1 MHVYKYLGPVVLG
14 TAFVLSGCNDEKTT
28 ASVDTEAIVSSYV
41 NYTDD
46 DFYKEW
52 QSKNF
57 TKITLNDTSVTTDGE
72 GGVLVDGQ
80 VITIKTSGTY
90 VLEGTLSDGN
100 IIVNTEDTGVVRLI
114 LNGVNITSKTTAPIY
129 VKQSDKTVLSLEEG
143 TENVLTDAAQYVFE
157 DNTDEPGA
165 AIFSKDDL
173 TINGTGTLTVNA
185 NYNDGITGRDQ
196 LLVTG
201 GNITVHA
208 ADDGIVGRDVFAM
221 RDANITIEAAGD
233 GVKSSNDEDEQK
245 GNIVLESGA
254 LTITAAGDGIQAE
267 KALTVIDGE
276 YSINSGGG
284 SPETIST
291 QEMGGGMGGGQRPEM
306 PTGEN
311 GQFDPSQMPQGSE
324 NGTRPEK
331 PTAENGQFD
340 PSQMPQDNEN
350 ETRPEIPTGENGE
363 INPTQMAQSANNGQ
377 QTETEK
383 SQIGSTSGEQ
393 QTTTTEEEDVSS
405 KGIKAGTDLNI
416 IGGTISIDALDDALH
431 SNENLTIQGGD
442 IKVSTGDDGIHA
454 DADVAITGGVINI
467 EKSYEGVEGVNITLT
482 DGEVRVVAADD
493 GINVNGG
500 SSEFGMPNGSQD
512 ATVTA
517 TSAVDSQLLIE
528 GGYLYVDAS
537 GDGLDSNSTIKMT
550 AGTVIVY
557 GPTNNGNGSLDY
569 DGTFTI
575 EGGTLIASGS
585 SGMALG
591 VSDSSTQGAIMMTF
605 DEAQQANS
613 TVNIATSDGK
623 SIFTVSPEKQFQSI
637 VISTPDIQQGETYTF
652 SSGGTATGESQD
664 GLYENAT
671 YTNGTQSVEYTQES
685 VMTYINKDGITEKQ
699 SGGMMGGQ
707 RGEGGNMRTRG
718 EHPTNETN
726 TNE

>member
-1 MHVYKYLGPVVLG
+1 MQVYKYLGPVVLG
-14 TAFVLSGCNDEKTT
+14 TALVLSGCNDEKTT
-28 ASVDTEAIVSSYV
+28 ASVDPDAIVSSYV

-57 TKITLNDTSVTTDGE
+57 TKITLNETSVTTDGE

-80 VITIKTSGTY
+80 VITIKTSGIY
-90 VLEGTLSDGN
+90 VLEGTLADGH
-100 IIVNTEDTGVVRLI
+100 IIIDSEDTGVVRLI
-114 LNGVNITSKTTAPIY
+114 LNGVDITSQTTAPIY
-129 VKQSDKTVLSLEEG
+129 VKQSDKTVISLEEG
-143 TENVLTDAAQYVFE
+143 TENVLTDATQYVFD
-157 DNTDEPGA
+157 DNSDEPGA

-173 TINGTGTLTVNA
+173 TINGTGALTVNA

-221 RDANITIEAAGD
+221 RDANITVEAAGD
-233 GVKSSNDEDEQK
+233 GVKSSNDEDEKK

-254 LTITAAGDGIQAE
+254 LTISAGGDGIQSE
-267 KALTVIDGE
+267 KAITVIDGE
-276 YSINSGGG
+276 YSITSGGG

-311 GQFDPSQMPQGSE
+311 GQFDPSQMPQGNE
-324 NGTRPEK
+324 DGTRPEK
-331 PTAENGQFD
+331 PTGENGQFD
-340 PSQMPQDNEN
+340 PSQMPQGNEN
-350 ETRPEIPTGENGE
+350 GTTPELPTDEDGAM
-363 INPTQMAQSANNGQ
+363 NPTQMAVRTN
-377 QTETEK
+377 T
-383 SQIGSTSGEQ
+383 EQ
-393 QTTTTEEEDVSS
+393 QTQTEQKPNASTSNEEQTTTSVEEDESN
-405 KGIKAGTDLNI
+405 KGIKAGTALTI
-416 IGGTISIDALDDALH
+416 IGGSISIDALDDALH
-431 SNENLTIQGGD
+431 SNEDLAIQGGD
-442 IKVSTGDDGIHA
+442 ITVSTGDDGIHA
-454 DADVAITGGVINI
+454 DADVVITGGVIHI

-500 SSEFGMPNGSQD
+500 SSEFGMPNSSQE
-512 ATVTA
+512 ATA
-517 TSAVDSQLLIE
+517 TDVNSQLLIE

-537 GDGLDSNSTIKMT
+537 GDGLDSNTTIHMT
-550 AGTVIVY
+550 GGTVVVY
-557 GPTNNGNGSLDY
+557 GPTNNGNGPLDY

-591 VSDSSTQGAIMMTF
+591 VSDSSTQGTVMMTF

-613 TVNIATSDGK
+613 TVNITTSDGK

-637 VISTPDIQQGETYTF
+637 VISTPDLKQGETYTF
-652 SSGGTATGESQD
+652 SSGGTATGESQN

-685 VMTYINKDGITEKQ
+685 VMTYLNKDGITEKQ
-699 SGGMMGGQ
+699 SGGMMGGPKGQ
-707 RGEGGNMRTRG
+707 RGNGSTRG
-718 EHPTNETN
+718 ERPTNDTN

>member
-1 MHVYKYLGPVVLG
+1 MQVYKYLGPVVLG
-14 TAFVLSGCNDEKTT
+14 SALVLSGCNDEKTT
-28 ASVDTEAIVSSYV
+28 LSVDTEAIVSSYV
-41 NYTDD
+41 NYTND

-114 LNGVNITSKTTAPIY
+114 LNGVNITSQTTAPIY
-129 VKQSDKTVLSLEEG
+129 IKQSDKTVISLEEG
-143 TENVLTDAAQYVFE
+143 TENVLTDATQYVFE
-157 DNTDEPGA
+157 DNSDEPGA

-173 TINGTGTLTVNA
+173 TINGTGALTVNA

-221 RDANITIEAAGD
+221 RDANITVEAAGD
-233 GVKSSNDEDEQK
+233 GVKSSNDEDEKK

-254 LTITAAGDGIQAE
+254 LTITAAGDGIQSE
-267 KALTVIDGE
+267 KAITVIDGE
-276 YSINSGGG
+276 YTITSGGG

-311 GQFDPSQMPQGSE
+311 GQFDPSQMPQVSE

-331 PTAENGQFD
+331 PSGENGQFD
-340 PSQMPQDNEN
+340 PSQMPQDS
-350 ETRPEIPTGENGE
+350 ENGE
-363 INPTQMAQSANNGQ
+363 INPTQMAQSASNEQQN
-377 QTETEK
+377 QTEQ
-383 SQIGSTSGEQ
+383 SQNGSTSDEQ
-393 QTTTTEEEDVSS
+393 QTTTTEEDDVSS
-405 KGIKAGTDLNI
+405 KGIKAGTALNI
-416 IGGTISIDALDDALH
+416 IGGSISIDALDDALH

-442 IKVSTGDDGIHA
+442 ITVSTGDDGIHA

-467 EKSYEGVEGVNITLT
+467 EKSYEGVEGINITLT

-500 SSEFGMPNGSQD
+500 SSEFGMPNESQNS
-512 ATVTA
+512 TA
-517 TSAVDSQLLIE
+517 TTEDSQLLIE
-528 GGYLYVDAS
+528 GGYLYVNAN
-537 GDGLDSNSTIKMT
+537 GDGLDSNTTIKMT

-591 VSDSSTQGAIMMTF
+591 VSDSSTQGTIMMTF

-637 VISTPDIQQGETYTF
+637 VISTPDLKQGDTYTF
-652 SSGGTATGESQD
+652 SSGGTATGDSQD

-671 YTNGTQSVEYTQES
+671 YTNGTLSVEYTQES

-699 SGGMMGGQ
+699 SGGMMGGP
-707 RGEGGNMRTRG
+707 RGEGGNRPARG
-718 EHPTNETN
+718 ERPTNDAST
-726 TNE
+726 TQ